1 MTATPFLITKPAATR
16 RRACLSVLLAGALVL
31 AGCATPRKPVPPDS
45 NYWRGRVALKV
56 EGTPPQALNASFEL
70 SGTAEAGEL
79 SLFTP
84 LGTTVAV
91 LNWKPGEVLLQSNG
105 RDQHFDSLDQLAREA
120 TGTAF
125 PVAQLFMWLK
135 RGKVDPANAI
145 SVGGGWEADLSQL
158 EQGRLSARRLAGGP
172 PADLK
177 LVIEK

>member
-1 MTATPFLITKPAATR
+1 MTAATLASTPRRSACFTLLLTAAL
-16 RRACLSVLLAGALVL
+16 ACALML
-31 AGCATPRKPVPPDS
+31 GGCATPRKPVPPDG
-45 NYWRGRVALKV
+45 NYWHGRLALKV
-56 EGTPPQALNASFEL
+56 EGEPPQSLNASFEL

-79 SLFTP
+79 ILLTP

-135 RGKVDPANAI
+135 QSKVDPARAI
-145 SVGGGWEADLSQL
+145 STGGGWEADLSQL
-158 EQGRLSARRLAGGP
+158 ELGRLSARRLSGGP

-177 LVIEK
+177 LVLDK